1 MVLVAGRRQG
11 PPTRRPTNSRKCR
24 SRSRCGSRRSS
35 TRCRM
40 VLGVGAA
47 RVRMLVGLVVVVGR
61 SRGRGRIP
69 TVGLSRIL
77 LRFLACCCGCW
88 FVGWQPTLVVG
99 LVLAVLVIPGCPSFG
114 VMVAKGG
121 W

>member
-1 MVLVAGRRQG
+1 
-11 PPTRRPTNSRKCR
+11 
-24 SRSRCGSRRSS
+24 
-35 TRCRM
+35 M

-47 RVRMLVGLVVVVGR
+47 RVGMLMGLVVVVGR
-61 SRGRGRIP
+61 SRGRDRIP

-77 LRFLACCCGCW
+77 LRFLACCCCGCW
-88 FVGWQPTLVVG
+88 FVGWQPTL
-99 LVLAVLVIPGCPSFG
+99 LVLVVVVRGSLGRCPSFG